1 MTTIH
6 PGSTALSTTASPAG
20 PRFDAGPLFGEPA
33 GIVFDGVERWLWWGP
48 DLDGE
53 DCVAV
58 RGGRLLTFESA
69 AACEAMFPVLTL
81 KALAPAAPAPAISH
95 AAASGDDACACGSGD
110 AAACGSGA
118 GPCGS
123 DAGPCGSDAAGC
135 GCGDAGCAPDSDV
148 EDDGPVAADLGP
160 AQDWVRGKRLAVP
173 AESALN
179 LWNLGIDVARSTGQ
193 PFVQRGG
200 LRDTCYDKLMANQVP
215 WVYGLQEYQPVW
227 TPRELAVLRET
238 LARAVHVLRS
248 ALA

>member
-6 PGSTALSTTASPAG
+6 TAFPAPPVTTSPAG

-58 RGGRLLTFESA
+58 RGGRLLTFDSA
-69 AACEAMFPVLTL
+69 AACQAMFPVLTL
-81 KALAPAAPAPAISH
+81 KALVPASPAVAD
-95 AAASGDDACACGSGD
+95 ASATTVCGSGG
-110 AAACGSGA
+110 CG
-118 GPCGS
+118 
-123 DAGPCGSDAAGC
+123 
-135 GCGDAGCAPDSDV
+135 GCGDGGCGPDSET
-148 EDDGPVAADLGP
+148 EDDGPLAADLGP

-179 LWNLGIDVARSTGQ
+179 LWNLAIDVARSTGQ

-200 LRDTCYDKLMANQVP
+200 LRDACHDKLMANQAP
-215 WVYGLQEYQPVW
+215 WMFGLEEYQPVW
-227 TPRELAVLRET
+227 TARELAVLRET